1 MSLELGIYKG
11 DSLDYAL
18 ADGYFRM
25 GNDIFTTNEVF
36 VGNYGK
42 SAIYD
47 PVFWLR
53 LNLKKAKETT
63 STKRIKKK
71 CARFS
76 FSIQKAEITNEIEL
90 LYYEYFLATKFDGY
104 PTCQE
109 CIPEMNTEN
118 AVFDTYMICIR
129 DQGKL
134 IAVGYFDMGKKAVM
148 SVLHFYHPDYKR
160 YSLGK
165 FLMLITKDFA
175 QDDKMDFVYPGYFFL
190 GSDKMDYK
198 LFPQKESIEV
208 FLPKDKTWEPIEKYS
223 KEELNNY
230 YFKEIMGF
238 DEDEFYPGPG
248 EIQPDDEAADFR

>member
-53 LNLKKAKETT
+53 LNLKKAKETN
-63 STKRIKKK
+63 STKRIRKK

-76 FSIQKAEITNEIEL
+76 FTIQKAEITEEIEA
-90 LYYEYFLATKFDGY
+90 LYAQYLASVNFDGY
-104 PTCQE
+104 PSCE
-109 CIPEMNTEN
+109 GCIPEVNTS
-118 AVFDTYMICIR
+118 ASVFDTYMIKILDR
-129 DQGKL
+129 DQL
-134 IAVGYFDMGKKAVM
+134 IAVGFFDLGLKSLM
-148 SVLHFYHPDYKR
+148 SVLHFYDPDYKR

-165 FLMLITKDFA
+165 FLMLITWQFA
-175 QDDKMDFVYPGYFFL
+175 MDSEMDFVYPGYFTID
-190 GSDKMDYK
+190 GSKMDYK
-198 LFPQKESIEV
+198 IFPQKEAIEV
-208 FLPKDKTWEPIEKYS
+208 FLSKDKSWVPLEDYS
-223 KEELNNY
+223 KIQLEDY
-230 YFKEIMGF
+230 YFKQVLGIDF
-238 DEDEFYPGPG
+238 DNMEDETL
-248 EIQPDDEAADFR
+248 

>member
-1 MSLELGIYKG
+1 MSLELGMYKS

-53 LNLKKAKETT
+53 VNLKKAKETAT
-63 STKRIKKK
+63 TKRIRKK

-76 FSIQKAEITNEIEL
+76 FTIQEAEITEEIEA
-90 LYYEYFLATKFDGY
+90 LYAQYLASVNFDGY
-104 PTCQE
+104 PSCE
-109 CIPEMNTEN
+109 GCIPEVNTAA
-118 AVFDTYMICIR
+118 AVFDTYMIKIF
-129 DQGKL
+129 DQDQL
-134 IAVGYFDMGKKAVM
+134 ISVGFFDKGLKSLM

-175 QDDKMDFVYPGYFFL
+175 QDAKMDFVYPGYFTID
-190 GSDKMDYK
+190 GTKMDYK
-198 LFPQKESIEV
+198 IFPQIEAIEV
-208 FLPKDKTWEPIEKYS
+208 FLSKDKSWVPLENYS
-223 KEELNNY
+223 KLQLEDY
-230 YFKEIMGF
+230 YFKQVLGIDFDNLQDEIG
-238 DEDEFYPGPG
+238 
-248 EIQPDDEAADFR
+248 